1 MADSAKSNSLFTV
14 ELDGRDRIE
23 ATKNGNSYS
32 LSVVGC
38 SKLLK
43 LLGELKTKFGG
54 DISKWQIPDGESHE
68 FLLVRELVL
77 RVRGEWKFPYEHAE
91 LCHCRNIPARNV
103 DQAIIS
109 GAHSTD
115 VVSRRTSASTACG
128 TCRPNVQ
135 KIIDYRLGK
144 KAA

>member
-1 MADSAKSNSLFTV
+1 MADSAKSNSFV
-14 ELDGRDRIE
+14 IEIDGRDRIE
-23 ATKNGNSYS
+23 ATFADGKYS
-32 LSVVGC
+32 LHVIGC

-43 LLGELKTKFGG
+43 LLSELKNKFG
-54 DISKWQIPDGESHE
+54 SELTKWQLPEGTEHE
-68 FLLVRELVL
+68 DLLVRELIL
-77 RVRGEWKFPYEHAE
+77 RVQGQWKFPYEHAE
-91 LCHCRNIPARNV
+91 LCHCRNILTRVV
-103 DQAIIS
+103 DQAITA
-109 GAHSTD
+109 GAHTTE